1 MELIR
6 VEALTVLKSNGWL
19 SAFPPPPHIT
29 LGWKRLTVSNTL
41 AYKHMEK
48 NLPQKGFIVKAPGG
62 QSHKT
67 VLA

>member
-19 SAFPPPPHIT
+19 PTFPPPHIT

-48 NLPQKGFIVKAPGG
+48 NLPQKGLIVKAPEG